1 MKPVYFATGW
11 IFFFFGVIGVILPVL
26 PTTPFMLLALW
37 AFSKSSDRFH
47 YWLYNHKYF
56 GPLLQQWQQYHVI
69 PLIAKVFAI
78 SMMVISFVYL
88 LLYRQLHV
96 SILIAVALV
105 MLYGMRFI
113 LTKPSSVVR
122 GSEMNLVD
130 KKRT

>member
-11 IFFFFGVIGVILPVL
+11 IFFFLGIIGVILPVL

-69 PLIAKVFAI
+69 PLTAKVFAI

-96 SILIAVALV
+96 SILIAIALV

-113 LTKPSSVVR
+113 LTKPSSVR
-122 GSEMNLVD
+122 DSEMNHLD